1 MAKQFFFFKREATV
15 KKVDKDGKPIP
26 LTQKVKQVVDEVETE
41 VDEVVPGKFE
51 TEVKVYE
58 DNFNLSRVIR
68 SHTVKEGQ
76 VVVLLDDGHEETQK
90 TPVLKNPGKKGPI
103 TKNDIIE
110 EKSRVWVQSEIL
122 LTGEDVPAYYA
133 ALREIEA

>member
-15 KKVDKDGKPIP
+15 KKLDKEGNPIP
-26 LTQKVKQVVDEVETE
+26 LKVMVKREVEGEE
-41 VDEVVPGKFE
+41 VDVEEVVPNKFE

-58 DNFNLSRVIR
+58 DNFNLSKVIR

-90 TPVLKNPGKKGPI
+90 TPVLKNPSKKGPI
-103 TKNDIIE
+103 TKSDIVE

-122 LTGEDVPAYYA
+122 LTGDDVSRYYT
-133 ALREIEA
+133 ALREVEA